1 MRLAELSR
9 HSAVSIAT
17 IKYYLRSGLL
27 PPGERIT
34 ATEADYSEHHLHRLR
49 LIRALISVGQLS
61 VSATKEILDA
71 ITADQDDPGPTLTKA
86 LNAASATQGGEHA
99 TGTTASTRSETRG
112 LADARSL
119 IAEMGWCVPHNAPA
133 TSDLGQILDALTAL
147 GVDIDWQ
154 TMLPY
159 AQVMDEISRLDS
171 QQIHGEVVTT
181 VRAERTAVVT
191 VLLEPALRALR
202 RLALE
207 DKVARQNTEES
218 RTRR

>member
-34 ATEADYSEHHLHRLR
+34 AAEAGEHHLHRLR

-71 ITADQDDPGPTLTKA
+71 VTANQDDPGPTLTKA

-99 TGTTASTRSETRG
+99 AGRTASTRPETR

-119 IAEMGWCVPHNAPA
+119 IAEMGW
-133 TSDLGQILDALTAL
+133 
-147 GVDIDWQ
+147 
-154 TMLPY
+154 
-159 AQVMDEISRLDS
+159 
-171 QQIHGEVVTT
+171 
-181 VRAERTAVVT
+181 
-191 VLLEPALRALR
+191 
-202 RLALE
+202 
-207 DKVARQNTEES
+207 
-218 RTRR
+218 